1 MEIWKKISDNYQ
13 VSNLGR
19 VKNKK
24 GKILKPYISSTGYLK
39 VHLDNGKQEYVHRLV
54 ATAFCENKGNCV
66 DHLNGNK
73 KDNRAENLEWVST
86 KENIAR
92 SIKLGLANKHKKR
105 IYAYKGTTGY
115 CFKSICEAA
124 KTLNVS
130 LCAIRSAL
138 INGYATS
145 GYRWTYA

>member
-1 MEIWKKISDNYQ
+1 METWKKISNNYQ

-24 GKILKPYISSTGYLK
+24 GQILKPYISSTGYLK
-39 VHLDNGKQEYVHRLV
+39 VRLDNGKQEYVHRLV

-66 DHLNGNK
+66 DHINGNK
-73 KDNRAENLEWVST
+73 KDNRAENLEWVSP
-86 KENIAR
+86 KENAIR
-92 SIKLGLANKHKKR
+92 SSKLGLLGKEKKP
-105 IYAYKGTTGY
+105 IYAYKGTSGHF
-115 CFKSICEAA
+115 FKSIKEAA
-124 KTLNVS
+124 RTLNVS
-130 LCAIRSAL
+130 QSAVRSAL